1 MENAMN
7 TLFRLAAAFA
17 AGGVA
22 MYFLDPVVGRR
33 RRALMRDKG
42 VAAEHEVEELVRA
55 RSRRAVDHMR
65 GAVARTRSR
74 FAHGPIDDEQLLE
87 RIRSRLG
94 RLVEHPRALEVAV
107 REGHV
112 VLTGRASAAEIE
124 HLMEVLPAMPGVEE
138 VDNRL
143 WVVRGTAASR
153 GGREMRH

>member
-1 MENAMN
+1 MENVMI

-17 AGGVA
+17 MGGLA

-42 VAAEHEVEELVRA
+42 VAVEHEVEHLVRA
-55 RSRRAVDHMR
+55 KSKRAVGQMR
-65 GAVARTRSR
+65 GAVAKTRSR
-74 FAHGPIDDEQLLE
+74 FAQGPVDDEQLLE
-87 RIRSRLG
+87 RIRSRMG
-94 RLVEHPRALEVAV
+94 RLVDRPREVEVAV

-112 VLTGRASAAEIE
+112 VLTGRASATEIG
-124 HLMEVLPAMPGVEE
+124 HLMETLSAMPGVVD

-153 GGREMRH
+153 GEREMRH